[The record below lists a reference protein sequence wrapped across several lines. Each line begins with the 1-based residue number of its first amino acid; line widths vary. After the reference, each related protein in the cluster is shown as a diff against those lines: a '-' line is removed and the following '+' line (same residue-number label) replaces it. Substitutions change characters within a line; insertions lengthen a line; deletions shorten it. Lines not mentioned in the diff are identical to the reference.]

1 MLLIEVCV
9 DAMLVPIRMGT
20 SMAAGK
26 KNRNICR
33 RVLQQ
38 KHELISQGTHK
49 HKSDTFYICTN
60 ISFQLLQYIMK
71 KNLCRIDSFVVQ
83 ILVTSTKTNIS
94 LAPTY
99 VVKNMPW

>member
-38 KHELISQGTHK
+38 KHELISQGTHE
-49 HKSDTFYICTN
+49 HKSDTFYICMN

-94 LAPTY
+94 LAPTC
-99 VVKNMPW
+99 VVKNMP